1 MSPPMRRSGPPPRKA
16 APSDTT
22 NWSESIRSKR
32 ASAWSLRPRM
42 ACGVCTD
49 SCRCEWKANPS
60 SRRVE
65 AYADAVHHLHSHGLG
80 AAPLVPELRVLWR
93 RSADDRK
100 LVQSITE
107 QWVVA

>member
-1 MSPPMRRSGPPPRKA
+1 
-16 APSDTT
+16 
-22 NWSESIRSKR
+22 
-32 ASAWSLRPRM
+32 M
-42 ACGVCTD
+42 ACGICTD
-49 SCRCEWKANPS
+49 FCRCEWKANPS
-60 SRRVE
+60 SKRVE
-65 AYADAVHHLHSHGLG
+65 AYADAVHHLHLHGLG